1 KGQVRE
7 DVLRLIPANVRV
19 PSDRKGDFHAALAG
33 HARAT
38 ERVVELSERYGAATI
53 MEIMDATQ
61 VYSRRLVEN
70 RLRELPD
77 ADVQHAE
84 ALDGDGID
92 PDAAPVV
99 RVRIKKTGADLLF
112 DFTGSSACVAGPIN
126 APLPVTA
133 SAVFYTVLSFLGG
146 DISPNSGVY

>member
-1 KGQVRE
+1 
-7 DVLRLIPANVRV
+7 
-19 PSDRKGDFHAALAG
+19 
-33 HARAT
+33 
-38 ERVVELSERYGAATI
+38 GAATI

-112 DFTGSSACVAGPIN
+112 DFTGSSACVAGAIN

-146 DISPNSGVY
+146 DISPNSGVYAGVGIVAPEGSIVNARYPSPVVAANTETANRIADI